1 MEFKQNVSLKPF
13 NTFGIDITSRYFAE
27 VNVEDDYQKLRS
39 SPLLKENRLLIIGE
53 GSNILFS
60 SDFDG
65 LVVKINT
72 KGIEILAED
81 ADEVTIKV
89 QAGENWKD
97 FVKFCI
103 SKKYAGIENLSMIP
117 GNVGGSPVQNIGAY
131 GAEVKDVIQEVE
143 TLEIESGRKVIFSNA
158 ECKFGYRN
166 SIFKNELKNKFII
179 TSVTFKL
186 SKKACFSVSYGSIAK
201 ELRAMC
207 LRKVTLESVG
217 EAVCNL
223 RTQKLPDP
231 KDLGN
236 GGSFFKNPIVSS
248 EKYGKLKSLFPN
260 IIAYEVPGIGYK
272 LAAGWMIEQ
281 CQWKGKRLGNVGVY
295 DKQALIIVNY
305 GEAKGTEVLEFAEK
319 IRESVQQKF
328 DIKLDFEINVI

>member
-27 VNVEDDYQKLRS
+27 INVEDDYQKLLS

-60 SDFDG
+60 NDFEG

-81 ADEVTIKV
+81 ADEVTIKA
-89 QAGENWKD
+89 QAGENWND

-131 GAEVKDVIQEVE
+131 GVEVKDAIQEVE
-143 TLEIESGRKVIFSNA
+143 VLEIETGKKTIFSNA

-186 SKKACFSVSYGSIAK
+186 SKKGCFSVSYGSIAK

>member
-13 NTFGIDITSRYFAE
+13 NTFGIDIASRYFAE
-27 VNVEDDYQKLRS
+27 INVEDDYQKLLS

-60 SDFDG
+60 SNFDG

-89 QAGENWKD
+89 QAGENWND

-103 SKKYAGIENLSMIP
+103 SKKYVGIENLLMIP

-131 GAEVKDVIQEVE
+131 GVEVKDAIQEVE
-143 TLEIESGRKVIFSNA
+143 ALEIETGKKTIFPNA

-186 SKKACFSVSYGSIAK
+186 SKKAYFSVSYGSIAK
-201 ELRAMC
+201 ELRSMC
-207 LRKVTLESVG
+207 SRRITLESVC

-236 GGSFFKNPIVSS
+236 GGSFFKNPIVSA

>member
-27 VNVEDDYQKLRS
+27 INVEDDYQKLLS

-60 SDFDG
+60 NDFEG

-89 QAGENWKD
+89 QAGENWND

-103 SKKYAGIENLSMIP
+103 SKKYTGIENLSMIP

-131 GAEVKDVIQEVE
+131 GVEVKDAIQEVE
-143 TLEIESGRKVIFSNA
+143 VLEIETGEKTIFSNA

-236 GGSFFKNPIVSS
+236 GGSFFKNPIVSA

>member
-1 MEFKQNVSLKPF
+1 V
-13 NTFGIDITSRYFAE
+13 
-27 VNVEDDYQKLRS
+27 
-39 SPLLKENRLLIIGE
+39 
-53 GSNILFS
+53 
-60 SDFDG
+60 
-65 LVVKINT
+65 
-72 KGIEILAED
+72 
-81 ADEVTIKV
+81 
-89 QAGENWKD
+89 
-97 FVKFCI
+97 
-103 SKKYAGIENLSMIP
+103 
-117 GNVGGSPVQNIGAY
+117 
-131 GAEVKDVIQEVE
+131 EVKDAIQEVE
-143 TLEIESGRKVIFSNA
+143 ALEIETGKKTIFPNA

-236 GGSFFKNPIVSS
+236 GGSFFKNPIVSA